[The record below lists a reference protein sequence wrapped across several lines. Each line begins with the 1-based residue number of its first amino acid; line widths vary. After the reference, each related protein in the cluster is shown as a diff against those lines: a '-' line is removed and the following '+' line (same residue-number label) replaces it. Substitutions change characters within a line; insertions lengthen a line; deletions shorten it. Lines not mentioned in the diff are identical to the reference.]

1 MASPGFYDLN
11 VCCVPENGNTVQEL
25 VAVAKRL
32 GYSGIAIT
40 NPDNVKQQVPGSKP
54 DGFEVLSGVEIRTD
68 NASKLHGM
76 ISKYRDK
83 VDIIAVSGGSE
94 SINRAAVENPGVDV
108 LVNLSIGQDN
118 GFNQVLAKEASENH
132 VAISFDLGIL
142 IHSRGGSRVQALAN
156 SRKNLQLVRKYDV
169 PFILTSNARSCF
181 DMRAPRELAALA
193 TLFGMSA
200 EEAMTGLTATP
211 LSIIA
216 RNRPPAGYISEGVQ
230 LVYDDADAGSMDE
243 GDC

>member
-1 MASPGFYDLN
+1 MVSSGFYDLN
-11 VCCVPENGNTVQEL
+11 ACCVPESGNTVREFTT
-25 VAVAKRL
+25 VARRL

-40 NPDNVKQQVPGSKP
+40 NPDAVKQQISCGTIC
-54 DGFEVLSGVEIRTD
+54 GLEVLSGVEIRTD
-68 NASKLHGM
+68 NPSKLHGM
-76 ISKYRDK
+76 ISKYRGK
-83 VDIIAVSGGSE
+83 VDVIAVSGGIE

-142 IHSRGGSRVQALAN
+142 VHSRGGSRVQALAN
-156 SRKNLQLVRKYDV
+156 NRKNLKLVRKYDV

-181 DMRAPRELAALA
+181 DLRAPRELAALA

-200 EEAMTGLTATP
+200 EEAMSGLTATP

-230 LVYDDADAGSMDE
+230 LISEDADAGSMDE

>member
-1 MASPGFYDLN
+1 MVSSGFYDLN
-11 VCCVPENGNTVQEL
+11 VCCIPESANVVREFVT
-25 VAVAKRL
+25 VAKRL

-40 NPDNVKQQVPGSKP
+40 NPDTVKQQVSCGRI
-54 DGFEVLSGVEIRTD
+54 DGLEVLSGVEIRTD
-68 NASKLHGM
+68 NPSKLHGM

-83 VDIIAVSGGSE
+83 VDVVAVSGGSE
-94 SINRAAVENPGVDV
+94 GINRAAVENPGVDV
-108 LVNLSIGQDN
+108 LVNLGIGQDN

-169 PFILTSNARSCF
+169 PFILTGNARSCF

-200 EEAMTGLTATP
+200 EEAMAGLTATP
-211 LSIIA
+211 LSIITK
-216 RNRPPAGYISEGVQ
+216 NRPPAGYISEGVQ
-230 LVYDDADAGSMDE
+230 LVYDDTDTGSMDE